1 MRNIRTGLA
10 ALLTAAVLLTGC
22 SGGSSEAG
30 LPSGESSAVSVAADT
45 AADADGNSS
54 EMDTPSEAGGTVS
67 AEEKVSAAEDMQSE
81 PESVQTAEQ
90 PTESTSAD
98 TASTVEDEQMS
109 EEVKYIALTFD
120 DGPNSTTT
128 NEVIDKLEKHEIVA
142 SFFLI
147 GNNIS
152 DESAKAVKRAYDLG
166 CEIGN
171 HSRTHSD
178 MTQMT
183 EEDIKAEYDFVD
195 EKVFEI
201 IGEHTKFFRPPY
213 ISVNQK
219 MFDTIDVPFI
229 AGIGAADWEERNTA
243 EKRARAILRQAKDG
257 DIILL
262 HDMEGNSATVEA
274 LDTIIPELKAQG
286 YQFVTVS
293 ELFRA
298 KGIEPNM
305 ERVYTNVMQ
314 QTTYA

>member
-22 SGGSSEAG
+22 SGGSEAG
-30 LPSGESSAVSVAADT
+30 LPSGESSAVSVSADT
-45 AADADGNSS
+45 AADTDGNSS

-81 PESVQTAEQ
+81 PESVQTAGQ

>member
-1 MRNIRTGLA
+1 MKNIRTGLA

-22 SGGSSEAG
+22 SGGSEAG
-30 LPSGESSAVSVAADT
+30 LPSGESSAVSVSADT
-45 AADADGNSS
+45 AADTDGNSS

-81 PESVQTAEQ
+81 PESAQTAEQ

-128 NEVIDKLEKHEIVA
+128 NDVIDKLEKHEIVA

>member
-22 SGGSSEAG
+22 SGGSEAG
-30 LPSGESSAVSVAADT
+30 LPSGESSAVSVSADT
-45 AADADGNSS
+45 AADTDGNSS

-67 AEEKVSAAEDMQSE
+67 AEEKVSAAEDMQSA
-81 PESVQTAEQ
+81 PESAQTAEQ

-201 IGEHTKFFRPPY
+201 TGEHTKFFRPPY